1 MTKIFN
7 SFFAKITGIFLL
19 LLLALVVVQIWL
31 SINSSQRY
39 VQESEQKLNR
49 DLAKNIA
56 AEFEPFLKDTIKYEN
71 IEDLIHYLMVLNP
84 RVEFYLLNE
93 QGQVLSFFA
102 VPKEKVKLEFV
113 SLGPINEYLKNENKL
128 VLGDDPRNTG
138 TQKPFSATPIK
149 LAQNK
154 PGFLYVILGGEL
166 YDSATD
172 MISES
177 YILKDLSTGLVL
189 VFIIAGI
196 VGIVLFAF
204 LTKRLYRMAD
214 VVKRFQHGDHNARI
228 KDKSKD
234 EIGQLGNTFNDMA
247 DKIVKSMQELK
258 RTDDLRRELVANVSH
273 DLRTPLASIQGYLET
288 IFIKEDS
295 LSIDERKK
303 YLDIIFSNTKLLN
316 NLVQE
321 LFELS
326 KLDAKQI
333 EPKVEPFSMADLTMD
348 VVLKFKPLAKK
359 LGVNLDAEAPQDLP
373 LVTADIALIERA
385 LSNLIDNAIRNTP
398 EKGNVTVS
406 LLPKKSTVYITIS
419 DTGKGIAAED
429 LPKIFERFK
438 RIDKT
443 QSRSYGGAGLGLA
456 IAKKILEV
464 HNSNINVESKI
475 NIGTQFTFALPAG

>member
-1 MTKIFN
+1 MNKLFN

-19 LLLALVVVQIWL
+19 LLLLLVLVQIWL
-31 SINSSQRY
+31 SVNSSKRY
-39 VQESEQKLNR
+39 VQETEQKLNR
-49 DLAKNIA
+49 DLATHIA
-56 AEFEPFLKDTIKYEN
+56 TEFEPFLKDTIKYDD
-71 IEDLIHYLMVLNP
+71 IEELIHYLMVLNP

-93 QGQVLSFFA
+93 QGQILSYFA
-102 VPKEKVKLEFV
+102 IPKEKVELSFV
-113 SLGPINEYLKNENKL
+113 NLDPINDYLKNENKL
-128 VLGDDPRNTG
+128 VLGDDPRNVG
-138 TQKPFSATPIK
+138 KQKPFSATPIT

-154 PGFLYVILGGEL
+154 PGYLYVILGGEL
-166 YDSATD
+166 YDSAAD
-172 MISES
+172 MLRES
-177 YILKDLSTGLVL
+177 YIIKGFSVGLAL
-189 VFIIAGI
+189 VFIVAGI
-196 VGIVLFAF
+196 VGIVLFAL

-214 VVKRFQHGDHNARI
+214 VVERFQHGDYNARI

-247 DKIVKSMQELK
+247 DKIVKNMQELK

-273 DLRTPLASIQGYLET
+273 DLRTPLSSIQGYLET
-288 IFIKEDS
+288 IFIKEE
-295 LSIDERKK
+295 SISPDERKK

-333 EPKVEPFSMADLTMD
+333 EPKIEPFSMADLTMD
-348 VVLKFKPLAKK
+348 VVLKFKPLAEK
-359 LGVNLDAEAPQDLP
+359 LGVKIDAKAPQDLP
-373 LVTADIALIERA
+373 LVTADIGLIERA
-385 LSNLIDNAIRNTP
+385 LSNLTDNAIRNTP
-398 EKGNVTVS
+398 ENGQVTVD
-406 LLPKKSTVYITIS
+406 LLPKKNTVYITIS

-429 LPKIFERFK
+429 LPLIFERFK

-464 HNSNINVESKI
+464 HNSNINVESKV
-475 NIGTQFTFALPAG
+475 NTGTQFSFALPTG